1 MLTYN
6 FEEKILI
13 LLNLSLSK
21 IDFKRKNYLIN
32 GFKLSL
38 GLDFKLIKIIQI
50 MLSTVRNLQNSNY
63 KKSWYKFNILK
74 ILKYFYRKE
83 LGSNNNNSN

>member
-38 GLDFKLIKIIQI
+38 GLVFNLIKIIQI

-63 KKSWYKFNILK
+63 KKS
-74 ILKYFYRKE
+74 
-83 LGSNNNNSN
+83 